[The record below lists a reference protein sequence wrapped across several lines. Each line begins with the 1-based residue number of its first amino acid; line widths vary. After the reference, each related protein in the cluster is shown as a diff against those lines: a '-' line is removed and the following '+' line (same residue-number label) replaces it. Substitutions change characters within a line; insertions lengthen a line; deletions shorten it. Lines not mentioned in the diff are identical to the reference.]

1 MDNNDKKTDK
11 QSETLAPEIVSMK
24 KKLTRKFSWTPAR
37 KAAFDKCIAARK
49 KGLKPKSTE
58 AKPEVKPQPEPKP
71 EPELMKPKLKRQ
83 REVINESSSS
93 DDELSTSSAESIK
106 APVKKRKSTKTK
118 KQFLKLTQE
127 LQQLKRAK
135 NNTIPKIKPRK
146 KLERKYIRTPID
158 SEDEVEAEKPTPVK
172 TLPPYYFI

>member
-11 QSETLAPEIVSMK
+11 QSEALQPETVSVK

-49 KGLKPKSTE
+49 KGLKPKSPE
-58 AKPEVKPQPEPKP
+58 VKPEVKPQPEP

-83 REVINESSSS
+83 REVIDESSSS

-106 APVKKRKSTKTK
+106 PPVKKRKSTKTK

-127 LQQLKRAK
+127 LQQLKRAI
-135 NNTIPKIKPRK
+135 NNTKPKTKPRTK
-146 KLERKYIRTPID
+146 PKRKYIRSPID
-158 SEDEVEAEKPTPVK
+158 SEDEVEAEAPTPVK
-172 TLPPYYFI
+172 THPSYYFI